1 MHIESTEQSCS
12 ETLANFVAKLRYEDI
27 PAAVAA
33 KARTHILDSIGN
45 ALAGSTMEWARN
57 GSSVFR
63 KLAGPPEAT
72 VIGHAGRIAAANAA
86 IANGIGIA
94 ALDYDDTDY
103 GGGGNHMSRHVVAT
117 ALAAGE
123 AANCTGK
130 DLITAVVIG
139 YEVAPRVGASLM
151 VDRYG
156 VRAARAT
163 WGAEELAAHHRM
175 HHEGGMLVRAY
186 VPGLYSSALIAGRL
200 FGLNAQQ
207 LTSAQ
212 GLVGGLGLFLGQSHR
227 EGADAHVHAAW
238 AAHSGIIAASWAR
251 DGLRGPRLIYEG
263 DRGLLAVI
271 GKDLHDA
278 TRLTSGLGTE
288 WTTLKNVLKFYPAG
302 HGPHHFME
310 ALKSLVIEYK
320 LRPQDVLQIDCRA
333 PAQRIE
339 FHFEP
344 KETKLHPTPYNARF
358 SLPYLLARLLA
369 DGELGPLSFT
379 ADKVTEPAVLELAS
393 RVTYTADEASWFGEQ
408 RGEVT
413 VKLRDGRSLVRSA
426 PELLGFP
433 SRPCTREDVVS
444 KFRANAKLIHENPKR
459 TDELLAALESLEK
472 IKNIRDIMNLA
483 TPG

>member
-1 MHIESTEQSCS
+1 M
-12 ETLANFVAKLRYEDI
+12 
-27 PAAVAA
+27 
-33 KARTHILDSIGN
+33 
-45 ALAGSTMEWARN
+45 
-57 GSSVFR
+57 
-63 KLAGPPEAT
+63 
-72 VIGHAGRIAAANAA
+72 
-86 IANGIGIA
+86 
-94 ALDYDDTDY
+94 
-103 GGGGNHMSRHVVAT
+103 
-117 ALAAGE
+117 
-123 AANCTGK
+123 
-130 DLITAVVIG
+130 
-139 YEVAPRVGASLM
+139 
-151 VDRYG
+151 
-156 VRAARAT
+156 
-163 WGAEELAAHHRM
+163 
-175 HHEGGMLVRAY
+175 
-186 VPGLYSSALIAGRL
+186 
-200 FGLNAQQ
+200 
-207 LTSAQ
+207 
-212 GLVGGLGLFLGQSHR
+212 
-227 EGADAHVHAAW
+227 
-238 AAHSGIIAASWAR
+238 
-251 DGLRGPRLIYEG
+251 
-263 DRGLLAVI
+263 AVI